1 MKILVVGMCDSVHTV
16 RWISQF
22 KGTNISFQLFPS
34 TPHRRLHPGLR
45 SLLNEKQKPFVFM
58 RGTDRRTALLFG
70 IMDLLIGRRLQAHRI
85 RKLVQS
91 EAFDLIHLFE
101 TQHAGYL
108 FEVVTRKMRVAIP
121 VGLSVWGSDFHWY
134 GREVQH
140 RTLISRSLRTID
152 FLFVEGA
159 RDESLARNYGF
170 VGLSSKPI
178 SAGGGVGSV
187 ETLSLRP
194 SQIPPS
200 RRKQIV
206 VKGYSGRVGR
216 ASVSLKAV
224 LALQDLLG
232 EYQIHVYSCSYW
244 MTIRI
249 LVLRVRSNLKI
260 YSYRKKTLSHDEI
273 LELFLHSRVSLSL
286 MMSDG
291 LPGSFREAVWTG
303 AFPIESIGSCIN
315 EWVDDECQVRLVN
328 PDNFSSVV
336 NALSV
341 ALTDSRMVDMAHV
354 ANTELAKTLSI
365 ESVRNQAL
373 QEYERFGKMMKVR
386 S

>member
-1 MKILVVGMCDSVHTV
+1 MKVLVVGMCDSVHTV

-22 KGTNISFQLFPS
+22 KGVDLSFHLFPS
-34 TPHRRLHPGLR
+34 TPHRRLHSELR
-45 SLLNEKQKPFVFM
+45 ILLDRDQNPFVFM
-58 RGTDRRTALLFG
+58 RGADRRTALLFG
-70 IMDLLIGRRLQAHRI
+70 MLDLLIRRRLQARRL
-85 RKLVQS
+85 RKLIQS
-91 EAFDLIHLFE
+91 ESFDLIHLFE

-108 FEVVTRKMRVAIP
+108 FEIAARKIQIGVP

-134 GREVQH
+134 GRKVHH
-140 RTLISRSLRTID
+140 RELISRALRKID
-152 FLFVEGA
+152 FLFVEGV
-159 RDESLARNYGF
+159 RDELLARGFGF
-170 VGLSSKPI
+170 VGLSSKPM

-187 ETLSLRP
+187 EMLSLRP

-206 VKGYSGRVGR
+206 MKGYSGRVGR
-216 ASVSLKAV
+216 VSVGLKAV
-224 LALQDLLG
+224 RALQHLLR
-232 EYQIHVYSCSYW
+232 EYEIHIYSCSYW
-244 MTIRI
+244 MTVRI
-249 LVLRVRSNLKI
+249 LVLRVRSKLKI

-273 LELFLHSRVSLSL
+273 LQLFLQSRVSLSL
-286 MMSDG
+286 MRSDG

-328 PDNFSSVV
+328 PDDVSSIIS
-336 NALSV
+336 ALRV
-341 ALTDSRMVDMAHV
+341 ALTDSHLVDAAEA
-354 ANTELAKTLSI
+354 ANTKLASTLSI

-373 QEYERFGKMMKVR
+373 QEYDRFSKMMKVG